1 MLQKPNIIDKCKL
14 SLSPPPQKSN
24 INMPAPPIEPNSL
37 KISCPI
43 CNTLSFSSINIL
55 KNQENKKYYINISC
69 KNNHQEYQTLSHFNF
84 NHQKNDIKECPNTA
98 CHKISELS
106 KIYYCFKCKN
116 FYCPKCCCIHYRS
129 KPDISRYFGL
139 LENRCKIHEFK
150 IQEYFCNLC
159 DKYFC
164 KKCKVTHPEN
174 HKNLIFLGQKFEKIE
189 KILRD
194 EINKEKNIV
203 MEYNKM
209 LNLARKNIS
218 EIIEYKKNM
227 IKIKKYILESYLNR
241 NKNYYNIQNLNL
253 IKTLHNNHQ
262 KIYEKKIKKL
272 YDMCKNK
279 KLNNSDENVNTNI
292 KAQENIHK
300 INNNNN
306 NNDKLNRSY
315 SEIRN
320 DNFSLKN
327 A

>member
-1 MLQKPNIIDKCKL
+1 
-14 SLSPPPQKSN
+14 
-24 INMPAPPIEPNSL
+24 
-37 KISCPI
+37 
-43 CNTLSFSSINIL
+43 
-55 KNQENKKYYINISC
+55 
-69 KNNHQEYQTLSHFNF
+69 
-84 NHQKNDIKECPNTA
+84 
-98 CHKISELS
+98 
-106 KIYYCFKCKN
+106 
-116 FYCPKCCCIHYRS
+116 
-129 KPDISRYFGL
+129 
-139 LENRCKIHEFK
+139 
-150 IQEYFCNLC
+150 
-159 DKYFC
+159 
-164 KKCKVTHPEN
+164 
-174 HKNLIFLGQKFEKIE
+174 
-189 KILRD
+189 
-194 EINKEKNIV
+194 
-203 MEYNKM
+203 M